1 MANTESLTS
10 IPERRANLC
19 SRLLFTW
26 YTPLTSVQIN
36 TASDVWKTP
45 KEDSSLVQTT
55 LLEERLEYQKKLNTS
70 PQRQLLFA
78 LVRTR
83 GWEWLLCSFLKLTGM
98 YSNIF
103 NLSFSHPLFAV
114 CVCALL
120 CSLSFPQSFVCSFI
134 RLFVHSS
141 MFSLSFFVLRS
152 FYSTLL
158 LPPLLYSYTGE
169 TAQYVL
175 PVLLNLLISWLEEP
189 AATRQPVTYP
199 LTLSGILLGTM
210 IFRTFVMAY
219 YVNLT
224 CRVGLTRKTAFMGVV
239 LHKIMRELQSIFIVN
254 NCCKM

>member
-114 CVCALL
+114 CVCVLFCAHFPFLN
-120 CSLSFPQSFVCSFI
+120 LSFVRSFVCSFI
-134 RLFVHSS
+134 LQCSHFR
-141 MFSLSFFVLRS
+141 SLFFVRS
-152 FYSTLL
+152 FLLFYFLLFFIRIQEKPRSTFFLFFSTCSSVGWKNQ
-158 LPPLLYSYTGE
+158 PPHAS
-169 TAQYVL
+169 
-175 PVLLNLLISWLEEP
+175 PSP
-189 AATRQPVTYP
+189 TR
-199 LTLSGILLGTM
+199 
-210 IFRTFVMAY
+210 
-219 YVNLT
+219 
-224 CRVGLTRKTAFMGVV
+224 
-239 LHKIMRELQSIFIVN
+239 
-254 NCCKM
+254 

>member
-114 CVCALL
+114 CVCVLFCAHFPFLNLSFVRSFFNVLTFVL
-120 CSLSFPQSFVCSFI
+120 CSSFVLFYSSSY
-134 RLFVHSS
+134 LFVHRRNRAVRSS
-141 MFSLSFFVLRS
+141 RS
-152 FYSTLL
+152 SQPAHQLVGRTSRHT
-158 LPPLLYSYTGE
+158 P
-169 TAQYVL
+169 ARHL
-175 PVLLNLLISWLEEP
+175 PVNTLWNPSRHHDLSNVRHGLLRKPHVPCGSHKKNCIHG
-189 AATRQPVTYP
+189 
-199 LTLSGILLGTM
+199 SG
-210 IFRTFVMAY
+210 FAQDH
-219 YVNLT
+219 
-224 CRVGLTRKTAFMGVV
+224 A
-239 LHKIMRELQSIFIVN
+239 
-254 NCCKM
+254 

>member
-114 CVCALL
+114 CVCVCFFVLTF
-120 CSLSFPQSFVCSFI
+120 LSSIF
-134 RLFVHSS
+134 RLFVHS
-141 MFSLSFFVLRS
+141 FVRSFFNVLTFVLCS
-152 FYSTLL
+152 SFVLFYSSTSPSSLFIHRRNRAVRSSRSSQPAHQL
-158 LPPLLYSYTGE
+158 VGRTSRHTP
-169 TAQYVL
+169 ARHL
-175 PVLLNLLISWLEEP
+175 PVNTLWYPSRHHDLSNVRHGLLRKPHVPCGSHKKNCIHG
-189 AATRQPVTYP
+189 
-199 LTLSGILLGTM
+199 SG
-210 IFRTFVMAY
+210 FAQDH
-219 YVNLT
+219 
-224 CRVGLTRKTAFMGVV
+224 A
-239 LHKIMRELQSIFIVN
+239 
-254 NCCKM
+254 